1 MLDNNKVRSQNALKL
16 FVKMKNSTTDTLRL
30 SREVR
35 GEDGTVNL
43 STPTRQL
50 QVIF

>member
-1 MLDNNKVRSQNALKL
+1 
-16 FVKMKNSTTDTLRL
+16 MKNGATDTLRL

-43 STPTRQL
+43 SAPTTQL
-50 QVIF
+50 QVTI